1 MRSKIALSTCVVKPA
16 GEATLISIQRPVTVG
31 RVGVRTGLGVGA
43 GVPNALKTDP
53 MLPLTA
59 LPTLLLTGEGS
70 TIGAPVILSSPT
82 RKSGVNVSAP
92 IVLPSPVSSS
102 VGKAVSGS
110 IGSVL
115 SALGTPA
122 PTPSPVRTP
131 TLPTVTGLW
140 MEISVASPAGL
151 TTHVE

>member
-92 IVLPSPVSSS
+92 TGGDVAAPASASIPVGSANMKETSRSPMS
-102 VGKAVSGS
+102 
-110 IGSVL
+110 
-115 SALGTPA
+115 T
-122 PTPSPVRTP
+122 VR
-131 TLPTVTGLW
+131 
-140 MEISVASPAGL
+140 
-151 TTHVE
+151 

>member
-70 TIGAPVILSSPT
+70 TIGALTFTPLLRVGVHSGWFGKHEGNVAIANVDGAYRAIEDDRST
-82 RKSGVNVSAP
+82 RRAATRVFDRDAHAK
-92 IVLPSPVSSS
+92 
-102 VGKAVSGS
+102 
-110 IGSVL
+110 
-115 SALGTPA
+115 
-122 PTPSPVRTP
+122 
-131 TLPTVTGLW
+131 
-140 MEISVASPAGL
+140 
-151 TTHVE
+151 HVVEVC

>member
-70 TIGAPVILSSPT
+70 TIGALTFTPLLRVGDERITGAPTGGDVAAPASASIPVGSANMKETSRSPMST
-82 RKSGVNVSAP
+82 VR
-92 IVLPSPVSSS
+92 IVRSRTIVRRGEPLRVSST
-102 VGKAVSGS
+102 A
-110 IGSVL
+110 
-115 SALGTPA
+115 TR
-122 PTPSPVRTP
+122 TPST
-131 TLPTVTGLW
+131 
-140 MEISVASPAGL
+140 S
-151 TTHVE
+151 